1 MINQQSCIDKSN
13 DLKFVILK
21 QVVIAFALFSSVNIM
36 TDNACYIC
44 LTAKNGKVLV

>member
-21 QVVIAFALFSSVNIM
+21 QVVIAFALLSSMNII
-36 TDNACYIC
+36 TDNAYYIC
-44 LTAKNGKVLV
+44 LAAKKGKV